1 MGIQLNGTS
10 GTDVISAVDGS
21 LTVEGLT
28 ISGDFNIADK
38 IIHSGDTNTAI
49 RFPAADTFTVETAG
63 SERLRID
70 SSGRVGIGTDNPAED
85 LHIASNSPYILL
97 DDYDNARKWKLKG
110 TAWFAIEDTTAGVDR
125 LRITSSGQILVGTDA
140 HGGTYDGVTP
150 EFVSEKSGGYNAY
163 ALVVNANHAGQSA
176 ILQFVKSRGT
186 SDGANTIVQDNDRVG
201 SIYGIGADGTN
212 RDSAAAAIDF
222 RVDGT
227 VAANRMPGRIEFRT
241 TSDSAGAV
249 VPTERLR
256 IDSSGRV
263 GINYAASPPSETIHI
278 SSATGDSSASVSLSH
293 ISGGNRYGARFSSY
307 TATANSGITVSPFF
321 NSTYWP
327 VATFTYVNSTEKLQ
341 IGSTNNTVAGT
352 KLIVGSGNN
361 MVSTALINTQDTD
374 IDALTLSNWD
384 GSTTTNRVFA
394 AFDSSGR
401 GGFKVGMPAATD
413 AFVVKDWGG
422 SEYIH
427 IDGTGRLGFK
437 MTPGVWNTAN
447 QTVLQLSGTNAGLN
461 LFTRT
466 GGGFLTSNFWYKS
479 DDAGVF
485 QAASGYGLMQL
496 IDAANGQFKFYS
508 STTTSSSAN
517 SSASMI
523 EKFRISPGYT
533 GSTDVK
539 GIPAHLR
546 LYSLRDTSDW
556 DNTDPIGKLDFY
568 VGDDTTNNLP
578 YNAGFIHCLN
588 ETDNA
593 NEPSGALV
601 FGTTSANLSGG
612 AIERV
617 RIASGGQMR
626 VNPPATNGGSTVLAQ
641 QALIGTK
648 HIYTAYHNFS
658 STNSNMNITSIKTN
672 SCGELWIIGGWA
684 NGNGLRMKKY
694 TWVASGD
701 TAITEQSNTFASR
714 YGVGITIN
722 TPTMSISGD
731 YVHFNFTFSDN
742 QGSKLEKLKIHF
754 EYFYQFKVDS

>member
-49 RFPAADTFTVETAG
+49 RFPAADTVTVETGG
-63 SERLRID
+63 SERLRCD
-70 SSGRVGIGTDNPAED
+70 SDGVKVHNGRFYSAGTFAYIESSST
-85 LHIASNSPYILL
+85 SNSTLTLRKTASGADSIDYLQFRNNANGLL
-97 DDYDNARKWKLKG
+97 LKVG
-110 TAWFAIEDTTAGVDR
+110 GDGIIYTSDVLASHEGDTDTKIRFPAADTISFETAATER
-125 LRITSSGQILVGTDA
+125 LRITSTGKVCINNDTALSDLHVCTAGS
-140 HGGTYDGVTP
+140 
-150 EFVSEKSGGYNAY
+150 SE
-163 ALVVNANHAGQSA
+163 Q
-176 ILQFVKSRGT
+176 
-186 SDGANTIVQDNDRVG
+186 
-201 SIYGIGADGTN
+201 DGT
-212 RDSAAAAIDF
+212 
-222 RVDGT
+222 
-227 VAANRMPGRIEFRT
+227 
-241 TSDSAGAV
+241 
-249 VPTERLR
+249 LR
-256 IDSSGRV
+256 IG
-263 GINYAASPPSETIHI
+263 
-278 SSATGDSSASVSLSH
+278 
-293 ISGGNRYGARFSSY
+293 
-307 TATANSGITVSPFF
+307 
-321 NSTYWP
+321 
-327 VATFTYVNSTEKLQ
+327 
-341 IGSTNNTVAGT
+341 
-352 KLIVGSGNN
+352 
-361 MVSTALINTQDTD
+361 
-374 IDALTLSNWD
+374 
-384 GSTTTNRVFA
+384 
-394 AFDSSGR
+394 
-401 GGFKVGMPAATD
+401 
-413 AFVVKDWGG
+413 
-422 SEYIH
+422 
-427 IDGTGRLGFK
+427 
-437 MTPGVWNTAN
+437 
-447 QTVLQLSGTNAGLN
+447 GTNAELGLVLDYDQSGSTVSRITAN
-461 LFTRT
+461 PTYTSTSSLLKICVDGDANTNQLVLKGNGKIGINQANPTTALLEIFNSGSAVQGLDVYTNDVGTTAIAKFRGYNNT
-466 GGGFLTSNFWYKS
+466 HGAQDRLIITAKGTLQVNADIANDTDNVAHFQSVHNNKHGSLRVNGHAGTNAVKGIVELIGYAAGGGHGRHAFITAS
-479 DDAGVF
+479 DTVNPNDG
-485 QAASGYGLMQL
+485 
-496 IDAANGQFKFYS
+496 
-508 STTTSSSAN
+508 SSSAYATRMDFKMRET
-517 SSASMI
+517 SAWQHTSMTD
-523 EKFRISPGYT
+523 KLTLHPGYAGT
-533 GSTDVK
+533 VDVK

-546 LYSLRDTSDW
+546 LYSQRNTSDW
-556 DNTDPIGKLDFY
+556 DSTDPIGKLDFY
-568 VGDDTTNNLP
+568 VGDDTSNNLP